1 MLINNYLKSIKDNPE
16 TDINNLTD
24 IRDNGTLHIPGDI
37 PTLQCILGRQLPGT
51 DPDIKFKYDIIFEP
65 GFLEI
70 KNTKHMCVQVY
81 TTKTNKFKRF
91 KSVGSSLWSNW
102 TLSYSSNN
110 KSTLTVKGVMNE
122 ALVKSYILKNYIKYD
137 PTEIID
143 MTNLKVDA
151 SLLNNKITRNGDV
164 SSGTIALGNIVVD
177 NGNVHFYGD
186 GMPGIYAK
194 ISPTEIRHLLSIG
207 GDNVLRTGSHQH
219 TRTVFES
226 VNRPRIV
233 MPGVVDKGAIL
244 IQADLAW
251 KVLYNSGNP
260 NAGVAEVGLPNQMY
274 EFRSWNKS
282 GNGDDNFAHQYHGAK
297 GARVGSSYNAHMR
310 AWDEDGEI
318 EHSVQYDGGNRLY
331 VTWNQ
336 AGDCQIYMV
345 MWR

>member
-1 MLINNYLKSIKDNPE
+1 MLINSYLKSIKDKPD
-16 TDINNLTD
+16 TDINILTD
-24 IRDNGTLHIPGDI
+24 VRDNGTLHIPDI
-37 PTLQCILGRQLPGT
+37 PTLQCIVAKQLPGLNAT
-51 DPDIKFKYDIIFEP
+51 DNFKYDVIFEP

-70 KNTKHMCVQVY
+70 KNSNFMCVQIY
-81 TTKTNKFKRF
+81 ITQTNRYKRF
-91 KSVGSSLWSNW
+91 KTTDATSWSNW

-110 KSTLTVKGVMNE
+110 KSKLNVKGVMNE

-137 PTEIID
+137 DTDIKN
-143 MTNLKVDA
+143 MTNLKVA
-151 SLLNNKITRNGDV
+151 NSLLPNKINRNGDV

-226 VNRPRIV
+226 VNRPRLVI
-233 MPGVVDKGAIL
+233 PGVLDKGAIL

-282 GNGDDNFAHQYHGAK
+282 GDNLDNFAHQYHGAK

-310 AWDEDGEI
+310 AWDEDGDI

-331 VTWNQ
+331 VTWNE
-336 AGDCQIYMV
+336 AGDCRIYMV

>member
-1 MLINNYLKSIKDNPE
+1 MLINSYLKSIKDKPD
-16 TDINNLTD
+16 TDINTLTD
-24 IRDNGTLHIPGDI
+24 VRDNGTLHIPDI
-37 PTLQCILGRQLPGT
+37 PTLQCIVAKQLPGLNAT
-51 DPDIKFKYDIIFEP
+51 DNFKYDVIFEP

-70 KNTKHMCVQVY
+70 KNSNFMCVQIY
-81 TTKTNKFKRF
+81 ITQTNRYKRF
-91 KSVGSSLWSNW
+91 KTTDATSWSNW

-110 KSTLTVKGVMNE
+110 KSKLNVKGVMNE

-137 PTEIID
+137 DTDIKN
-143 MTNLKVDA
+143 MTNLKVA
-151 SLLNNKITRNGDV
+151 NSLLPNKINRNGDV

-233 MPGVVDKGAIL
+233 IPGVLDKGAIL

-282 GNGDDNFAHQYHGAK
+282 GDNLDNFAHQYHGAK

-310 AWDEDGEI
+310 AWDEDGDI

>member
-1 MLINNYLKSIKDNPE
+1 
-16 TDINNLTD
+16 
-24 IRDNGTLHIPGDI
+24 
-37 PTLQCILGRQLPGT
+37 
-51 DPDIKFKYDIIFEP
+51 
-65 GFLEI
+65 
-70 KNTKHMCVQVY
+70 MCVQIY
-81 TTKTNKFKRF
+81 ITQTNRYKRF
-91 KSVGSSLWSNW
+91 KTTDATSWSNW

-110 KSTLTVKGVMNE
+110 KSKLNVKGVMNE

-137 PTEIID
+137 DTDIKN
-143 MTNLKVDA
+143 MTNLKVA
-151 SLLNNKITRNGDV
+151 NSLLPNKITRNGDI
-164 SSGTIALGNIVVD
+164 SSGTIGLGTIIVY

-186 GMPGIYAK
+186 GERGIY
-194 ISPTEIRHLLSIG
+194 SRPTNNDYHQMLTIG
-207 GDNVLRTGSHQH
+207 QDNILRTGNYVF

-226 VNRPRIV
+226 VNRPRLV

-282 GNGDDNFAHQYHGAK
+282 GDDHDNFAHQYHGAK

-310 AWDEDGEI
+310 AWDEDGDI

-331 VTWNQ
+331 VTWNE

>member
-1 MLINNYLKSIKDNPE
+1 
-16 TDINNLTD
+16 
-24 IRDNGTLHIPGDI
+24 
-37 PTLQCILGRQLPGT
+37 
-51 DPDIKFKYDIIFEP
+51 
-65 GFLEI
+65 
-70 KNTKHMCVQVY
+70 MCVQVY

-177 NGNVHFYGD
+177 NGDVHFYGD

-282 GNGDDNFAHQYHGAK
+282 GDDHDNFAHQYHGAK

-310 AWDEDGEI
+310 AWDEDGDI